1 MKPSKRKR
9 PEKAQER
16 SERFWRE
23 IMGQNQNKQILKR
36 GKGGAYKRK

>member
-9 PEKAQER
+9 PEKAKGC

-23 IMGQNQNKQILKR
+23 IMGQNKQILKR
-36 GKGGAYKRK
+36 GKGGTYKRK

>member
-1 MKPSKRKR
+1 MKPTKRKR
-9 PEKAQER
+9 PEKTQEH

-23 IMGQNQNKQILKR
+23 IMGQNKQILKR